1 MAAPPVTEMVQN
13 PLGVSYQEFLRV
25 FTEKMEPIL
34 LVQPGLVSVITGLVV
49 NPAADDQHP
58 PTAVSLAQWRSL
70 EAHEAFLQ
78 SPSAGPFF
86 EAAKSLLRGPP
97 TIHHYQLG
105 SLSSSNLESRY
116 SRIEKT
122 SEPHD
127 SELQP
132 PYEAQVQAHGQD
144 TAKIGACIEIPQQK
158 AYISFGDGEESCI
171 GGPSVAGIEAFTVAW
186 DRYRVKA
193 LGSNL

>member
-13 PLGVSYQEFLRV
+13 PLGVPYPAFLRV

-34 LVQPGLVSVITGLVV
+34 LAQPGLISLITGLVV

-105 SLSSSNLESRY
+105 SLSSSNLKSRY

-122 SEPHD
+122 SEPHNFD
-127 SELQP
+127 LQP
-132 PYEAQVQAHGQD
+132 LYA
-144 TAKIGACIEIPQQK
+144 
-158 AYISFGDGEESCI
+158 
-171 GGPSVAGIEAFTVAW
+171 
-186 DRYRVKA
+186 VKA